1 MRMKDGT
8 GRKPTLKDCLAET
21 DAVAA
26 AVVADLLAKTGTA
39 PHEVDAVITSCSCF
53 APTPSMAAMI
63 VNKFKMRKDCQ
74 TYSLAGMGCAAS
86 VLCADMAARLLAS
99 MPPHSKV
106 LIFNHENVTANWTAE
121 TRGSSIEYFLV
132 FPTPP
137 KNLPSPPGTRA
148 TSATC
153 SSSTASSARAA
164 RRC

>member
-106 LIFNHENVTANWTAE
+106 LIFNHENVTAVTTGE
-121 TRGSSIEYFLV
+121 TNHGE
-132 FPTPP
+132 PTDFGVGRTFQLGV
-137 KNLPSPPGTRA
+137 KFDF
-148 TSATC
+148 
-153 SSSTASSARAA
+153 
-164 RRC
+164 